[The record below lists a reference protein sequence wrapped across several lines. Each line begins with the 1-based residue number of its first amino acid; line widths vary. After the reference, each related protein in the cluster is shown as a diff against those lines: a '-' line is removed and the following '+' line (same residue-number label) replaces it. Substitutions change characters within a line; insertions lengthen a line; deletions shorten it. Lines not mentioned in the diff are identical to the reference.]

1 MNDFLQ
7 LTANGLFRGMSYAAM
22 GAGLALIL
30 GVTGRFHF
38 SYSLTYTIAP
48 LTAFGV
54 AAWAKLPFWP
64 AAVAGVLAAIVVS
77 IAIEVLIYRPVSA
90 RAGANSLLAVL
101 VSSLG
106 FSILGVAVLQL
117 LLGTGSIPFYGPE
130 LSSIELGP
138 VIFTNFDLFQAISAL
153 VLVLVLALLL
163 ARTPLGRSIKATRSN
178 PPLAALLGINTGRI
192 NVAVFAIGGLITGVC
207 GIWFGLQYTVEPT
220 MGDRVIIYS
229 FVVAFLAGTRTSP
242 LRTLA
247 VGLALGLLEQWASL
261 VLSAQW
267 SQTAVFAVLVGY
279 LAVLSTRGAWRKWL
293 PPRRVPT
300 TPAGT

>member
-38 SYSLTYTIAP
+38 AYSLTYTAAP
-48 LTAFGV
+48 LAAFAV
-54 AAWAKLPFWP
+54 ASWSKLPFWP
-64 AAVAGVLAAIVVS
+64 AAAAGVLAAIALS
-77 IAIEVLIYRPVSA
+77 IAIEVFVYRPVSA

-117 LLGTGSIPFYGPE
+117 LLGTGSVPFYGPE
-130 LSSIELGP
+130 LSSIDLGP
-138 VIFTNFDLFQAISAL
+138 VIFTNFDVFQSISAL
-153 VLVLVLALLL
+153 VLVLGLAVLLTS
-163 ARTPLGRSIKATRSN
+163 TPLGRSIKATRSN
-178 PPLAALLGINTGRI
+178 PALAAVLGINTHRI
-192 NVAVFAIGGLITGVC
+192 NIVVFGLGGLITGVC
-207 GIWFGLQYTVEPT
+207 AIWYGLQYTVEPT

-242 LRTLA
+242 LRALV
-247 VGLALGLLEQWASL
+247 VGLALGLLEQWASML
-261 VLSAQW
+261 LSAQW
-267 SQTAVFAVLVGY
+267 SQTAVFAVLVIY
-279 LAVLSTRGAWRKWL
+279 LVLLSTRGGWRKWV
-293 PPRRVPT
+293 PARRVLT
-300 TPAGT
+300 RPAGN